1 MPKNVKNQCKLYADD
16 FKLIGIFK
24 EEKDIE
30 QIQIDVNVLQKW
42 AKTWQMSFN
51 YDKCKVMHFGKRN
64 SMHEY
69 TMNIGQNEPLHKIE
83 RTLVERDLGVMLSND
98 LKWAS
103 QTEKA
108 TNAAKGIIAQLKNSF
123 SYFDAELVRLL
134 YVSLI
139 RPHLEYAVPV
149 WNPHLKKDID
159 ELENIQHRA
168 TRLCPGNKKKTY
180 EDRLKIMRLTTLVTR
195 KKEAI

>member
-1 MPKNVKNQCKLYADD
+1 M
-16 FKLIGIFK
+16 
-24 EEKDIE
+24 
-30 QIQIDVNVLQKW
+30 
-42 AKTWQMSFN
+42 
-51 YDKCKVMHFGKRN
+51 
-64 SMHEY
+64 
-69 TMNIGQNEPLHKIE
+69 
-83 RTLVERDLGVMLSND
+83 SND

-108 TNAAKGIIAQLKNSF
+108 TNAAKGIIAQLRNSF

-168 TRLCPGNKKKTY
+168 TRLCPSIKKKRY

-195 KKEAI
+195 RKRGDLIQLYKILNGLDRVEWNNELSKADWGANLRRGGTCYRREPATICSERDHFFLNRVIPLWNNLPQKVKELISLDSFKAGLDRLESFSI